1 MKGNLYKPIIV
12 RASVITLFLSLCSC
26 VPLLVGA
33 AAGYVAHEE
42 GFMKAPPL
50 EDDYSAEGSNE
61 KAYEE
66 PVY

>member
-1 MKGNLYKPIIV
+1 MKGIPYKPIIV
-12 RASVITLFLSLCSC
+12 HASVITLFLSLCSC
-26 VPLLVGA
+26 IPLLVGA

-50 EDDYSAEGSNE
+50 EDDYSARGSNE
-61 KAYEE
+61 EAYEE

>member
-1 MKGNLYKPIIV
+1 MKGIPYKPIIV
-12 RASVITLFLSLCSC
+12 HASVITLFLSLCSC

-50 EDDYSAEGSNE
+50 EDDYSARGSNE
-61 KAYEE
+61 EAYEE
-66 PVY
+66 TVY

>member
-1 MKGNLYKPIIV
+1 MKGIPYKHIIAHAFV
-12 RASVITLFLSLCSC
+12 STLFLSLCSC
-26 VPLLVGA
+26 APLLVGA
-33 AAGYVAHEE
+33 AVGYVAHEE

>member
-1 MKGNLYKPIIV
+1 MKGIPYKPIIV
-12 RASVITLFLSLCSC
+12 HASVITLFLSLCSC

-50 EDDYSAEGSNE
+50 EDDYSARGSNKE
-61 KAYEE
+61 SYEE

>member
-1 MKGNLYKPIIV
+1 MKGIQYKRIIV
-12 RASVITLFLSLCSC
+12 YASVITLFLSLCSC

-33 AAGYVAHEE
+33 ATGYIAHEE

-50 EDDYSAEGSNE
+50 EDDYSAQESNE

-66 PVY
+66 TVY

>member
-1 MKGNLYKPIIV
+1 MKGIPYKPIIAYAFV
-12 RASVITLFLSLCSC
+12 STIFLSLCSC

-33 AAGYVAHEE
+33 AAGYIAHEE

-61 KAYEE
+61 EAYEE
-66 PVY
+66 RVY